1 MSTPETRAP
10 SLGFSLLY
18 GASSLG
24 AVSVLAY
31 SIWAFK
37 LVRGQAAMYSS
48 IAVVYLLLGGLALSR
63 LVSEPAARKK
73 FPLWFALAFLIYALA
88 WCALWCGLKG
98 KMMADLW
105 GALAGLAAMT
115 AVWRRVFAARGEFLF
130 LRLYAGLFV
139 LHSAGYYLGG
149 QFDLMFRGPTGML
162 LWGAAYGVGFGAG
175 IGYVLWRCQCAA
187 KMRLPSA
194 APA

>member
-1 MSTPETRAP
+1 
-10 SLGFSLLY
+10 
-18 GASSLG
+18 LG

-37 LVRGQAAMYSS
+37 LVRGQGLMYSA
-48 IAVVYLLLGGLALSR
+48 IAGVYLLIGGLGLSR
-63 LVSEPAARKK
+63 LLSDPAARRK
-73 FPLWFALAFLIYALA
+73 FPLWFALAFLIYALI
-88 WCALWCGLKG
+88 WCALWFGLKG

-115 AVWRRVFAARGEFLF
+115 ALWQRLYAPRAEF
-130 LRLYAGLFV
+130 LRLYAGLFI

-149 QFDLMFRGPTGML
+149 QLHLMFRGPPGML
-162 LWGAAYGVGFGAG
+162 LWGAAHGVGFGAG
-175 IGYVLWRCQCAA
+175 IGYVLWRCQSAP